1 MHDAA
6 DLIYLYDGSMEGF
19 LCCVY
24 ESVYSHT
31 IPVDI
36 LPEDAAQPTLFRQQY
51 IETDTEKAGRV
62 WASIPKRISS
72 EAAQLVWCVFL
83 SCMPG
88 KELAILRFLL
98 LGYRQGRQVTYL
110 VSHKIVQPLLAARQ
124 NLLNE
129 AHLLKEFVRFS
140 DYDGVLAATITPKNF
155 VLPFMT
161 EHFCS
166 RFRNEHFLIF
176 DRTHHAAVVYE
187 NKQARLIS
195 LDDLELP
202 PVTAGEQRFRILW
215 KQFYNT
221 IAIEAR
227 INSRCRM
234 THCPRRYWGNMLEME
249 EALCGTPDGFDAQ
262 KAWDALNA
270 ADDAQ
275 KTRDSLKPANG
286 TRSVLIPQKKKSL
299 PAADDGRDAR
309 SELWPQKPASLTA
322 ADTPRALFPELPA
335 ENHLRKAAQG

>member
-36 LPEDAAQPTLFRQQY
+36 LPEDTAQPTLFRQQY
-51 IETDTEKAGRV
+51 IETDLEKAARV

-124 NLLNE
+124 SLLNE

-140 DYDGVLAATITPKNF
+140 DYDGMLAATITPKNF
-155 VLPFMT
+155 VLPFMA

-166 RFRNEHFLIF
+166 RFKIENFLIF
-176 DRTHHAAVVYE
+176 DRTHHAAIVHE
-187 NKQARLIS
+187 NQHARLIS

-202 PVTAGEQRFRILW
+202 PVTAEEQRFRILW
-215 KQFYNT
+215 KRFYNT

-227 INSRCRM
+227 TNPRCRM
-234 THCPRRYWGNMLEME
+234 THCPKRYWANMLEME
-249 EALCGTPDGFDAQ
+249 EALRGTPDGFDAQ
-262 KAWDALNA
+262 RAWDALNA
-270 ADDAQ
+270 ADEGQ
-275 KTRDSLKPANG
+275 KTKDALKPANDARG
-286 TRSVLIPQKKKSL
+286 AWMPQTEKSL
-299 PAADDGRDAR
+299 PAAEDAR
-309 SELWPQKPASLTA
+309 GTQWVQKQAGLPA
-322 ADTPRALFPELPA
+322 ADAPRSSLFSELPA
-335 ENHLRKAAQG
+335 ETSARKAVQG